1 MRLKSV
7 LMSFMI
13 YRISWQLL
21 NISMILSLL
30 IILTSLYIFLKEMIV
45 FQESIGMG
53 DLKRGLNGLVKDRGI
68 K

>member
-53 DLKRGLNGLVKDRGI
+53 DLKRGLNGLVQDRGI